1 MYAGALLH
9 PGDPDGAAARA
20 RFRAGETPTDKPPPT
35 LTRHGAPAQDLK
47 YLRDEVSAT
56 TTNEKFG
63 RAKADSLRQ
72 RLERQLLIVKK
83 RCEALTM
90 KASEINSEN
99 QSVRLCIDDLRK
111 EKLTHRELIQRMK
124 AKVCLSPVPCSWTR
138 DIAAA
143 CALCTLAITGD

>member
-1 MYAGALLH
+1 
-9 PGDPDGAAARA
+9 
-20 RFRAGETPTDKPPPT
+20 
-35 LTRHGAPAQDLK
+35 
-47 YLRDEVSAT
+47 
-56 TTNEKFG
+56 
-63 RAKADSLRQ
+63 
-72 RLERQLLIVKK
+72 
-83 RCEALTM
+83 M